1 MARET
6 PAAPDTADAPAGPV
20 EPGAAGAGPEP
31 ACAVPSVRDLLVAC
45 AAARTVSTPPS
56 CDEDEERRAAPEHP
70 ERRTA

>member
-1 MARET
+1 MAPET

-56 CDEDEERRAAPEHP
+56 GDEERRTAPEHP
-70 ERRTA
+70 EHRTA